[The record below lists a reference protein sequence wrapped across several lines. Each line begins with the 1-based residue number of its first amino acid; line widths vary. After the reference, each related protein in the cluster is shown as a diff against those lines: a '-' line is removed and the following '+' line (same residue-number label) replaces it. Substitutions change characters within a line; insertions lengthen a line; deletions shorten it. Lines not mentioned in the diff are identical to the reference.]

1 MTDLDHMQRRLSDL
15 ESVVRDQGYRIR
27 ALEKGGNAKPMRVMK
42 TMLCTACGGS
52 GLQYVPYGET
62 TSLHHT
68 CKRCGGRGNTY
79 EIVADVSHQFCECG
93 RDLCRAPD
101 CPSHKGDK

>member
-27 ALEKGGNAKPMRVMK
+27 ALEEAGARLPGK
-42 TMLCTACGGS
+42 
-52 GLQYVPYGET
+52 Y
-62 TSLHHT
+62 
-68 CKRCGGRGNTY
+68 
-79 EIVADVSHQFCECG
+79 VADENMVVQWCKCG

-101 CPSHKGDK
+101 CPSHADQKEAANRLARK